1 MTDEEI
7 MEKIDQYWEG
17 PDELSLE
24 AKRYICQIAKRQ
36 METGTDSSPV
46 HTAVEA
52 FTNEFDKTPVTGIE
66 IMAAWLRT
74 LSKKGGSK

>member
-24 AKRYICQIAKRQ
+24 AKRFICLIAKWQ
-36 METGTDSSPV
+36 IEAGTDPNPV

-52 FTNEFDKTPVTGIE
+52 FTNAFDKTPVTGIE
-66 IMAAWLRT
+66 IMAAKVRL
-74 LSKKGGSK
+74 LLD

>member
-7 MEKIDQYWEG
+7 MEKIDQYWPW

-24 AKRYICQIAKRQ
+24 AKRYICQIAKWQ
-36 METGTDSSPV
+36 IEAGTDPNPI

-52 FTNEFDKTPVTGIE
+52 FANEFDETPVTGIE
-66 IMAAWLRT
+66 IMAAKIHQL
-74 LSKKGGSK
+74 LC